1 MDFEATAPLK
11 FWMNQGRHATRRIE
25 TEARLEDAGICAE
38 RFPGVTVQPKF
49 HKKLAVAAA
58 EFCHIGQL
66 KAPEEIPM
74 RGYPSA
80 ALYVKALTQ
89 RLAIREAKKRGATA
103 VLLLEDDWAIHP
115 NFQTLLASLEL
126 PEDWA
131 ILHLGCVHYEKPAWV
146 AARLVRVKQAG
157 QSSGVIVRASHY
169 QQVIQLLDRHGKK
182 SVEPGSV
189 NELVEWKENEE
200 VPAYACYPNLLWR
213 DAGILET
220 HCVDGPHFTRDGKQ
234 VFHVAA
240 VEHLLPELI
249 EEEEETP
256 LSIALHKQKPVKLGL
271 LFLTRGDVHHVDI
284 WREFVAEAP
293 EQVAIY
299 AHAKH
304 PEQLVGGFLD
314 GKVIAD
320 YHETAWGEI
329 SLVRA
334 TRSLLL
340 KAMEDEEIT
349 HFALLSEACVP
360 LRPLPEILRQF
371 SRDPRSQFGFRPIKE
386 ATARQSA
393 RAKAAPEIP
402 SGCWRFQ
409 SQWWVMNRVA
419 ATFAVGQDFTEIFEK
434 MMVPDEAYFAT
445 VLAMQGFPL
454 EGEVVRRDVTWTNWK
469 KDAGS
474 PREWTKVPLERVLE
488 AVQCGALFGRKFL
501 KDSDIGSYRLHVTGA

>member
-340 KAMEDEEIT
+340 KDHSFRT
-349 HFALLSEACVP
+349 AL
-360 LRPLPEILRQF
+360 
-371 SRDPRSQFGFRPIKE
+371 RSLC
-386 ATARQSA
+386 A
-393 RAKAAPEIP
+393 
-402 SGCWRFQ
+402 
-409 SQWWVMNRVA
+409 A
-419 ATFAVGQDFTEIFEK
+419 ATIARNSTPIFQGSAFAIWFSPNQRSDSTPVCTGKGGSRNSKWLLAFPIAMVGDESGGSDFCGGARFHRN
-434 MMVPDEAYFAT
+434 
-445 VLAMQGFPL
+445 L
-454 EGEVVRRDVTWTNWK
+454 
-469 KDAGS
+469 
-474 PREWTKVPLERVLE
+474 REDD
-488 AVQCGALFGRKFL
+488 GAR
-501 KDSDIGSYRLHVTGA
+501 